1 MNGLQSGFGAWNP
14 IAWTLLFLG
23 ILVLALFVRS
33 RGRRDYKRGTGQT
46 KVFLSGNE
54 EPEERGGLHVRADNL
69 YWGMVDGLSGYY
81 RRVRALHT
89 GVLSDYVAWF
99 IGALALMFVI
109 LVLVG

>member
-23 ILVLALFVRS
+23 VLVIALLVRS

-46 KVFLSGNE
+46 RVFLSGNE
-54 EPEERGGLHVRADNL
+54 EPEERGGLHVRGDNL
-69 YWGMVDGLSGYY
+69 YWGMIDGLAAYY

-89 GVLSDYVAWF
+89 GVLSDYVAWLV
-99 IGALALMFVI
+99 GALALMFVI